1 MERVLKDFSMSFYKK
16 LGLVVISAAL
26 TACGGGGGD
35 SSSPAPVAP
44 TTFPIEAA
52 VSGILTSSSAFTTN
66 YTDPD
71 NGDIYT
77 LSYGY
82 TPSGDVTFEG
92 MPAKTG
98 VSTLNFKLNGAFYGA
113 STSTSY
119 FQLSPVKSLGG
130 TGTGVYVVAG
140 TQTAY
145 PTTAKVGDL
154 GNTGTSTVYTD
165 STKSKISATGISTWE
180 LAAADSA
187 TTAYF
192 CFNNTIKYTNGN
204 PDANVSQCYKIDTKG
219 VVVGNKIT
227 MTING
232 EVVKFVN

>member
-1 MERVLKDFSMSFYKK
+1 MSFYKK
-16 LGLVVISAAL
+16 VGLVVISAAL
-26 TACGGGGGD
+26 AACGGGGGD

-52 VSGILTSSSAFTTN
+52 VSGFLTSSSAFTTN

-71 NGDIYT
+71 NGDVYT

-82 TPSGDVTFEG
+82 APSGDATFEG

-98 VSTLNFKLNGAFYGA
+98 VTTQNFKLNGAFLGSA
-113 STSTSY
+113 TTTSY

-130 TGTGVYVVAG
+130 TGSGIYGVSG
-140 TQTAY
+140 TQTPY
-145 PTTAKVGDL
+145 PATGKVGDL
-154 GNTGTSTVYTD
+154 GSTGTSTIYTD
-165 STKSKISATGISTWE
+165 STKSKIAATAMSTWE
-180 LAAADSA
+180 LSAADSA

-204 PDANVSQCYKIDTKG
+204 PDVHSSQCYKIDTKG
-219 VVVGNKIT
+219 IVIGNKIT

-232 EVVKFVN
+232 EVLKFVN

>member
-1 MERVLKDFSMSFYKK
+1 MSFYKK
-16 LGLVVISAAL
+16 VGFVAISVAL

-35 SSSPAPVAP
+35 NSSPAPAAP
-44 TTFPIEAA
+44 ATFPIEAA
-52 VSGILTSSSAFTTN
+52 VSGFLTSSSAFTTN

-82 TPSGDVTFEG
+82 APSGDATFEG
-92 MPAKTG
+92 VPAKTG
-98 VSTLNFKLNGAFYGA
+98 VTTQNFKLNGGFLGA
-113 STSTSY
+113 ATTTSY

-130 TGTGVYVVAG
+130 TGSGIYGVAG

-145 PTTAKVGDL
+145 PATGKVGDL
-154 GNTGTSTVYTD
+154 GSTGTSTIYTD
-165 STKSKISATGISTWE
+165 STKSKVAATAISTWE
-180 LAAADSA
+180 LSAADSA

-204 PDANVSQCYKIDTKG
+204 PDAHSSQCYKIDTKG
-219 VVVGNKIT
+219 IVIGNKIT

-232 EVVKFVN
+232 EVLKFVN